1 MRVLTDSK
9 RDAIL
14 QAAADIFH
22 EQGFEGASMA
32 GIATRVG
39 GSKSTLYRYFSSKE
53 ELFVAVSHQAAKD
66 QILPTLETLLAST
79 DQELGGVLRRFGE
92 TALAIVASEPAI
104 KAMRTV
110 ISESGRSDIGKLF
123 YETGPQIAMHALAE
137 FFRARML
144 AGTLRQA
151 DPHVAARHLIA
162 LFESETI
169 FPCLMGIRSELSSAE
184 IKGAVDR
191 AVEVFLGGYGGGD
204 GKTATETATIT

>member
-79 DQELGGVLRRFGE
+79 DQEQ
-92 TALAIVASEPAI
+92 I
-104 KAMRTV
+104 
-110 ISESGRSDIGKLF
+110 GR
-123 YETGPQIAMHALAE
+123 A
-137 FFRARML
+137 
-144 AGTLRQA
+144 
-151 DPHVAARHLIA
+151 HV
-162 LFESETI
+162 
-169 FPCLMGIRSELSSAE
+169 
-184 IKGAVDR
+184 
-191 AVEVFLGGYGGGD
+191 
-204 GKTATETATIT
+204 